1 MANAADNQS
10 MALLIVDM
18 INPLD
23 FSGGAAILPL
33 ATAAAQ
39 RIARL
44 KQRLQERG
52 VPVIYAN
59 DNFAHWQMDFNE
71 LVAICSHDSRGA
83 PLAQL
88 LAPDRDDHF
97 VLKPKH
103 SAFYETPLPTLL
115 AKLKVGGLVIT
126 GLATDNCVLA
136 TAMDAHMR
144 EYRVHVPRDCVAA
157 VSRARSDRA
166 LALMKDAMDLDV
178 RTSRYVQAAAPG

>member
-1 MANAADNQS
+1 MANAGDNQD

-23 FSGGAAILPL
+23 FSGGAAVLPL
-33 ATAAAQ
+33 ATAAAE

-44 KQRLQERG
+44 KKRLHQSG
-52 VPVIYAN
+52 VPVIYIN
-59 DNFAHWQMDFNE
+59 DNFAHWQMDFRE

-103 SAFYETPLPTLL
+103 SAFYETPLATLL
-115 AKLKVGGLVIT
+115 AKLEVRHLVIT
-126 GLATDNCVLA
+126 GLATDNCILA
-136 TAMDAHMR
+136 TAMDAHIR
-144 EYRVHVPRDCVAA
+144 EYRVHVPRDCVATA
-157 VSRARSDRA
+157 SRVRGDRA
-166 LALMKDAMDLDV
+166 LALMRDSLELDV
-178 RTSRYVQAAAPG
+178 RTSRYVQATAR